1 MRHPPRDPLVRAF
14 ARRVAR
20 SPQAPLV
27 VSPRGRATAADVDD
41 LAAAL
46 ADRLVAGGVEPG
58 RMVALLAPNGP
69 GFLAGLLALRRAGV
83 AALLLDCRA
92 PETARRRTVASLG
105 ASHLLATATAWPAD
119 AECWRLEALAPAAGP
134 RPVAADVAVIKL
146 TSGSTGEARGIATP
160 AEALLADDEALRS
173 TMGIGAADRLLAT
186 VPFSHSYGL
195 SSLVVPALVAAVP
208 LVVPD
213 GDGPFA
219 PFAAAAVAGATVFPT
234 VPAYLDALGRVAEPP
249 PAPPGLRLVV
259 SAGAPLTP
267 AAAARFRE
275 RFGLAVHAFYGA
287 SECGGICYDREGGA
301 AERGTVGTPVDGV
314 EVTLADPTALA
325 ASPPDGGAGRV
336 AVRSPAVAAGY
347 LPDADPR
354 LAGGRY
360 ETADLAAWRGGELA
374 LAGRLDDLINVKGKM
389 VNPREVERV
398 LGGLAQV
405 DDVLVFG
412 IAAADGAGPVVRAV
426 IACRPGSLAPDQ
438 VLAWC
443 RDHLVDHQIPR
454 SVVLMDSLP
463 RTDRGKIDRAA
474 LERRFA
480 PGGSTPGSIPPV

>member
-1 MRHPPRDPLVRAF
+1 MD
-14 ARRVAR
+14 
-20 SPQAPLV
+20 
-27 VSPRGRATAADVDD
+27 G
-41 LAAAL
+41 LAGAL

-58 RMVALLAPNGP
+58 LMVALLAPNGP
-69 GFLAGLLALRRAGV
+69 GFLAALLALRRAGV

-92 PETARRRTVASLG
+92 PETARRRIVEALG
-105 ASHLLATATAWPAD
+105 ASHLLTTATAWPAD
-119 AECWRLEALAPAAGP
+119 AGCWRLEALTPQAGH
-134 RPVAADVAVIKL
+134 RAVAADVAVVKL

-160 AEALLADDEALRS
+160 AEALLADDAALRS
-173 TMGIGAADRLLAT
+173 SMGIVAGDRLLAT

-195 SSLVVPALVAAVP
+195 SSLVVPALVAAIP
-208 LVVPD
+208 LVVPE

-219 PFAAAAVAGATVFPT
+219 PLAAAAAAGATVFPT

-249 PAPPGLRLVV
+249 STPPTLRLVI
-259 SAGAPLTP
+259 SAGAPLAPT
-267 AAAARFRE
+267 AAARFRE
-275 RFGLAVHAFYGA
+275 RFGLAVHVFYGA
-287 SECGGICYDREGGA
+287 SECGGICYDREGDA

-314 EVTLADPTALA
+314 EV
-325 ASPPDGGAGRV
+325 SIGGDGGAGRV
-336 AVRSPAVAAGY
+336 VVRSPAVAAGY

-354 LAGGRY
+354 LDGGRY
-360 ETADLAAWRGGELA
+360 ETADLAAWQDGELA

-398 LGGLAQV
+398 LTGLAPV

-412 IAAADGAGPVVRAV
+412 VAGADGGAPIVRAV

-443 RDHLVDHQIPR
+443 RDHLVDHQVPR
-454 SVVLMDSLP
+454 SVVLVESLP

-474 LERRFA
+474 LERRFGAGESA
-480 PGGSTPGSIPPV
+480 PRSIPSV